1 MNDAWRTDAGSLM
14 LDARFSCAPTLGQ
27 YRESRIQYPMNELLG
42 DSRGRK
48 YIDGNSS
55 IWTNDA
61 EEITA

>member
-1 MNDAWRTDAGSLM
+1 M